1 MVDSIDILKSELSEL
16 LSSDRARLDDITRT
30 RASGQRIDSY
40 ILLLRDILVKSS
52 LCKLDGSFSY
62 FDGRA
67 YVAIDPAK
75 ASNKLSNLLID
86 EYGVS
91 PSDVRR
97 IANAPFL
104 VVEDREYCVD
114 QSKVVF
120 ENCVLDVRS
129 GNVLKFGTSVHTDY
143 VRPFSYYED
152 ARCPMWRRFLDE
164 VMPDEDEQACL
175 QEFFGMCF
183 LDRTKMSV
191 EKFAIFVGSGS
202 NGKSVVSDVIAS
214 VIGEDR
220 VSHFSPD
227 QLMEDKKI
235 VDVVGKRLN
244 LAYDLP
250 KKSTFDSTLKA
261 LSSGQAVAA
270 WKIYTGTIEVKCPP
284 LVFALN
290 EMPVFRDLTSAF
302 FRRLM
307 LFSFDV
313 TIPEDR
319 QDRSLASKI
328 IRNESGGVFRWML
341 EGLWRLQS
349 NGGMFTYCE
358 KMERNLES
366 LKRRVRSEEKPV
378 LHYLNRE
385 GYSIVPSWE
394 GQPYE
399 KVNASTIFNGMGG
412 RVSKDAITKELK
424 AAGVKTDRGTEVR
437 YYLYRKDGY
446 DKRL

>member
-1 MVDSIDILKSELSEL
+1 MTDSIDILKSEFSEL
-16 LSSDRARLDDITRT
+16 LSSDRERLDEITRS
-30 RASGQRIDSY
+30 RASQQRIDDYTS
-40 ILLLRDILVKSS
+40 LLRDVLSRSS
-52 LCKLDGSFSY
+52 LCYLNKVLSF
-62 FDGRA
+62 FDGRS
-67 YVAIDPAK
+67 YVPIGNEDAEDA
-75 ASNKLSNLLID
+75 LSNLLMD
-86 EYGVS
+86 DFGLGAT
-91 PSDVRR
+91 DVRK
-97 IANAPFL
+97 IGSMPFL
-104 VVEDREYCVD
+104 VVKKKQFAVD
-114 QSKVVF
+114 DDKVCF
-120 ENCVLDVRS
+120 ENCVLDVKS
-129 GNVLKFGTSVHTDY
+129 GNVLKFGTSIHTDY
-143 VRPFSYYED
+143 TRPFSYYED

-183 LDRTKMSV
+183 LDRTKISV
-191 EKFAIFVGSGS
+191 EKFAILVGGGS
-202 NGKSVVSDVIAS
+202 NGKSVVSDVITS
-214 VIGEDR
+214 VIGEKR
-220 VSHFSPD
+220 VSHFFPD

-250 KKSTFDSTLKA
+250 KKSSFDSTLKA
-261 LSSGQAVAA
+261 LSSGQAVAG
-270 WKIYTGTIEVKCPP
+270 WKIYSGTIEVKCPP

-290 EMPVFRDLTSAF
+290 EMPVFRDVTSAF
-302 FRRLM
+302 FRRVM

-319 QDRSLASKI
+319 QDRCLASKI
-328 IRNESGGVFRWML
+328 IRNESGGVFRWMM
-341 EGLWRLQS
+341 EGLWRLQD
-349 NGGMFTYCE
+349 NRGMFTYCE
-358 KMERNLES
+358 KMERNLDS

-385 GYSIVPSWE
+385 GYSIEPSWE

-437 YYLYRKDGY
+437 YYLYRKD
-446 DKRL
+446 

>member
-1 MVDSIDILKSELSEL
+1 MTESIDILKSELSEL
-16 LSSDRARLDDITRT
+16 LSSDRERLDEITRS
-30 RASGQRIDSY
+30 RASQQRIDDYTS
-40 ILLLRDILVKSS
+40 LLRDVLSRSS
-52 LCKLDGSFSY
+52 LCYLNKVLSF
-62 FDGRA
+62 FDGRS
-67 YVAIDPAK
+67 YVPIGNEDAEDV
-75 ASNKLSNLLID
+75 LSNLLMD
-86 EYGVS
+86 DFGLGAT
-91 PSDVRR
+91 DVRK
-97 IANAPFL
+97 IGSMPFL
-104 VVEDREYCVD
+104 VVKKKQFAVD
-114 QSKVVF
+114 DDKVCF
-120 ENCVLDVRS
+120 ENCVLDVKS
-129 GNVLKFGTSVHTDY
+129 GNVLKFGTSIHTDY
-143 VRPFSYYED
+143 TRPFSYYED

-183 LDRTKMSV
+183 LDRTKISV
-191 EKFAIFVGSGS
+191 EKFAILVGGGS
-202 NGKSVVSDVIAS
+202 NGKSVVSDVITS
-214 VIGEDR
+214 VIGEKR
-220 VSHFSPD
+220 VSHFFPD

-250 KKSTFDSTLKA
+250 KKSSFDSTLKA
-261 LSSGQAVAA
+261 LSSGQAVAG
-270 WKIYTGTIEVKCPP
+270 WKIYSGTIEVKCPP

-290 EMPVFRDLTSAF
+290 EMPVFRDVTSAF
-302 FRRLM
+302 FRRVM

-319 QDRSLASKI
+319 QDRCLASKI
-328 IRNESGGVFRWML
+328 IRNESGGVFLWMM
-341 EGLWRLQS
+341 EGLWRLQD
-349 NGGMFTYCE
+349 NKGMFTHCE

-385 GYSIVPSWE
+385 GYSIEPSWE

-399 KVNASTIFNGMGG
+399 KVGASTIFNGMGG

-437 YYLYRKDGY
+437 YYLYRKD
-446 DKRL
+446 